1 MMWRTHLII
10 VGILSVQF
18 ILPLSCSDAYST
30 KHGVPDEIT
39 ITEKDDNSKVKIA
52 LGGILTLKLEAS
64 LGTGNAWH
72 VVRNDPDLLK
82 LLGEPKVE
90 PIVEDTKK
98 DKKENKKE
106 EIPLV
111 GQPEC
116 LVFRFRAQNSGTN
129 TLELHY
135 FRIFEKKKV
144 KPSKTFK
151 ITVLIR

>member
-1 MMWRTHLII
+1 MCCINLII
-10 VGILSVQF
+10 AGILSAQF
-18 ILPLSCSDAYST
+18 LLPLSYSDAYST
-30 KHGVPDEIT
+30 KHDVPDEIT

-72 VVRNDPDLLK
+72 VVRNNPDLLK
-82 LLGEPKVE
+82 LLGEPKTE
-90 PIVEDTKK
+90 PIAEDTKN
-98 DKKENKKE
+98 DKKE

-111 GQPEC
+111 GESEY

-129 TLELHY
+129 ILELHY

-151 ITVLIR
+151 ITVLIH

>member
-18 ILPLSCSDAYST
+18 ILPLICSDAYST

-52 LGGILTLKLEAS
+52 LGGILILKLEAS

-72 VVRNDPDLLK
+72 VVRNDPDLLE
-82 LLGEPKVE
+82 LLGEPETE
-90 PIVEDTKK
+90 PIAEDTKK
-98 DKKENKKE
+98 DKKE

-111 GQPEC
+111 GEPEY
-116 LVFRFRAQNSGTN
+116 LVFRFRTQSSGTN

-135 FRIFEKKKV
+135 FRIFEKKKI

-151 ITVLIR
+151 ITVLIH